1 MKKSVLIIAV
11 LSISLG
17 LFAQLSPGDRA
28 PEFELKNIDGE
39 MVSLSD
45 AAGDKGAILVFTCNG
60 CPTAKAYEKR
70 IIELDAKYRDKG
82 YPVIAVNPNDPEVA
96 PADSYVKMQQRAKE
110 KGFTFP
116 YLFDEDQDVF
126 PAYGATKTPHTFL
139 LKRDGNKFRVSYI
152 GAIDDDQR
160 SAQVEEKFLENAIAA
175 LGSGNS
181 PEPSVTRAVGCGI
194 KFKK

>member
-1 MKKSVLIIAV
+1 MKKCVLIIAV

-60 CPTAKAYEKR
+60 CPTAKAYEQR
-70 IIELDAKYRDKG
+70 ILELDAKYRKKG

-110 KGFTFP
+110 KGFTYP

-126 PAYGATKTPHTFL
+126 PAYGATKTPHTYL
-139 LKRDGNKFRVSYI
+139 LKRDGKKFRVSYI

-160 SAQVEEKFLENAIAA
+160 SDRVEEKFLENAIAA
-175 LGSGNS
+175 LGSGNT

-194 KFKK
+194 KVKK